1 MAEELDQVAYD
12 KAYQAEMEKLDGEAA
27 PATTEPEA
35 KEPPVADEPEA
46 EKPELEAEKPVV
58 DVDALQKRLDSTEK
72 ALKDTKQ
79 WATQNA
85 QALRAIENQIRETER
100 AKKRPE
106 ILDAFDG
113 LEDAIKHVAQVPEQ
127 PQHDPEQVFYAAV
140 EQALP
145 DLSTLL
151 ADPVFNAA
159 AKSKLD
165 EMGNERFNPISAI
178 RELGN
183 LRADHLRNQAVSSAV
198 ETARKDFE
206 AKQKKQSAME
216 VLGGN
221 SKAGAVVKGK
231 DFATMSDEEFRK
243 EQARVI

>member
-1 MAEELDQVAYD
+1 MAEELDQAAYD
-12 KAYQAEMEKLDGEAA
+12 KAYNSEMEKLDGEAA
-27 PATTEPEA
+27 PATTEPQEI
-35 KEPPVADEPEA
+35 EPEKVEVEP
-46 EKPELEAEKPVV
+46 EKV
-58 DVDALQKRLDSTEK
+58 DPEK
-72 ALKDTKQ
+72 APVDIESLQRDLESTKKALRDTKQ

-85 QALRAIENQIRETER
+85 QSLRAIENQLRETER

-113 LEDAIKHVAQVPEQ
+113 LEDAIKHVAKVPEPQ
-127 PQHDPEQVFYAAV
+127 QHDPEQVFYAAV

-151 ADPVFNAA
+151 ADPAFNAA

-183 LRADHLRNQAVSSAV
+183 LRADHLRNKAVSTAV
-198 ETARKDFE
+198 EAARKDFE
-206 AKQKKQSAME
+206 ARQKKQSAME

-221 SKAGAVVKGK
+221 SKPGAVAKEK
-231 DFATMSDEEFRK
+231 DFAAMSDEEFRK
-243 EQARVI
+243 EQARVLGY